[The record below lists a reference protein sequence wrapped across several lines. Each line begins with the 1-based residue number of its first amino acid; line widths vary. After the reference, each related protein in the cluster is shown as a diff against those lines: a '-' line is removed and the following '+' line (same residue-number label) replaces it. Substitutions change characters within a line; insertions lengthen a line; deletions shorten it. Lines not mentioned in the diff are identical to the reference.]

1 MENPLASAKEASS
14 PFTDCMETMEPV
26 IRGLQSSSHEELL
39 NAIDR
44 LRDLHID
51 KDVSIPQI
59 VVVGDQSSG
68 KSSVL
73 EAIAG
78 VNFPVGINTV
88 TSFATEVV
96 LRRAPRSSIDVRLRP
111 AGDRLKPASREHIE
125 AFRPDFPVKGPED
138 FGRVIRAAAAHLKAH
153 EPQKSVWNDVLRV
166 EISGPDHIHLT
177 LVDLPGLV
185 HADIENRNSGDERR
199 IRELV
204 SSYLRKPRTIVLA
217 VVSALYDL
225 QLQEVIKFVRS
236 SSAVEERTLAIITKP
251 DRLEAGS
258 DDEKAKIKLAKG
270 ETIRTGYGWH
280 VLRNLPHED
289 ADRSAAHRDVIESSL
304 FGGSA
309 WSRLTS
315 RDLGVHSLRE
325 KLEQCLFGC
334 IISELPALLDELKV
348 ELKDRQSTIERL
360 GPARATLEEQRRYL
374 STIMSRLH
382 RLTEAALDGD
392 YDTAEFVTF
401 FNRSDKRLRA
411 AINDQTD
418 HFSDD
423 MRRHGAQYHI
433 HHAFNDRRS
442 DCLPLPEGTS
452 PNFFPPYTVSR
463 VPSWQ
468 TYNVPL
474 DQYCTTL
481 SDYIGQM
488 RGRYLPGTV
497 SPKLITAIF
506 RQQSAPWEYIARRYV
521 ESCYDHIAR
530 FLEQAVVHAAGKHTA
545 DKLMERYFYPA
556 LDKASDTLD
565 SKINELLWPYQKS
578 HPMTANP
585 RYRSQKDTASSAI
598 TGCRVDQAQVA
609 TLPSSSIAAAEALDR
624 AEMYYEIALDTF
636 VDNCVTSAIEA
647 GLLDGTAGLFERDGG
662 WLDES
667 NTVSD
672 LGGESTEA
680 IEERNRAEAEKRV
693 LQEVI
698 ATCRKCAR
706 QTRAASEASNEQL
719 MSENK
724 ANSVPSFSISE
735 ETARQEPTTPMH
747 TFGSDTV
754 QTPRK
759 GSDAGRSASSQGSR
773 FASPGSS
780 AAQSQSTP
788 ASSHGSMFGNVQI
801 KPQSRSASPRV
812 QMASSGGTRYPAD
825 NNGFAGSSSGEY
837 ARRSGMRSK
846 YNGSSDEEL

>member
-1 MENPLASAKEASS
+1 MEDPPASAKDISS

-73 EAIAG
+73 KAITG

-111 AGDRLKPASREHIE
+111 AGDRLKPASREHVE

-138 FGRVIRAAAAHLKAH
+138 FGRVLRAAAAYLKAH

-166 EISGPDHIHLT
+166 EISGPDQIHLT

-289 ADRSAAHRDVIESSL
+289 ADRSAAHRDVIESS
-304 FGGSA
+304 FFANSA

-325 KLEQCLFGC
+325 KLGQRLFGC

-360 GPARATLEEQRRYL
+360 GPARATFEEQRRYL

-392 YDTAEFVTF
+392 HDTAEFVTF

-418 HFSDD
+418 QFADD

-433 HHAFNDRRS
+433 HHGSNARRS

-452 PNFFPPYTVSR
+452 PNFFSPYMISR

-488 RGRYLPGTV
+488 RGRYLRGTV

-506 RQQSAPWEYIARRYV
+506 RQQSAPWEYITRKYV
-521 ESCYDHIAR
+521 EGCYDHIAR
-530 FLEQAVVHAAGKHTA
+530 FLEQAVAHAAGKYTA
-545 DKLMERYFYPA
+545 DKLMERYFNPA
-556 LDKASDTLD
+556 LDKASDALD
-565 SKINELLWPYQKS
+565 SKVNELLWPYQKS

-585 RYRSQKDTASSAI
+585 RYRSKKDMASSAI
-598 TGCRVDQAQVA
+598 TGSRADQAQIAV
-609 TLPSSSIAAAEALDR
+609 LPSSSITAAEALDR

-636 VDNCVTSAIEA
+636 VDNCVTLAIEA
-647 GLLDGTAGLFERDGG
+647 GLLDGIAGLFERDGG
-662 WLDES
+662 WQDEP

-672 LGGESTEA
+672 LGGESMEA
-680 IEERNRAEAEKRV
+680 IEERNRAEAKKRV

-706 QTRAASEASNEQL
+706 QTRASEASDDQR
-719 MSENK
+719 MSEEK
-724 ANSVPSFSISE
+724 ANVVPSFSFSE
-735 ETARQEPTTPMH
+735 TTAQQEPTTGMH
-747 TFGSDTV
+747 TFGGDTV
-754 QTPRK
+754 QTPRR
-759 GSDAGRSASSQGSR
+759 GSDAGRSASSQGSP
-773 FASPGSS
+773 FPSPGSS
-780 AAQSQSTP
+780 DAQSQPTP
-788 ASSHGSMFGNVQI
+788 ASSQGSMFGNVQI
-801 KPQSRSASPRV
+801 KPQSRGASPRA
-812 QMASSGGTRYPAD
+812 QMASSGGTRY
-825 NNGFAGSSSGEY
+825 
-837 ARRSGMRSK
+837 
-846 YNGSSDEEL
+846 

>member
-1 MENPLASAKEASS
+1 MDDPPASANEASS
-14 PFTDCMETMEPV
+14 QFTDCMETMEPV

-138 FGRVIRAAAAHLKAH
+138 FGRVIRAAAAYLKAH

-166 EISGPDHIHLT
+166 EISGPDQIHLT
-177 LVDLPGLV
+177 LVDLSGLV

-289 ADRSAAHRDVIESSL
+289 ADRSAAHRDVIESS
-304 FGGSA
+304 FFANSA

-325 KLEQCLFGC
+325 KLGQRLFGC

-360 GPARATLEEQRRYL
+360 GPARATFEEQRRYL

-382 RLTEAALDGD
+382 RLTEAALNGD

-401 FNRSDKRLRA
+401 FNRNDKRLRA
-411 AINDQTD
+411 TINDQTD
-418 HFSDD
+418 HFADN

-433 HHAFNDRRS
+433 HHADLERIS
-442 DCLPLPEGTS
+442 GCLPLPEGTV
-452 PNFFPPYTVSR
+452 PNFFPPYTITRSPQR
-463 VPSWQ
+463 Q
-468 TYNVPL
+468 TYSVSL
-474 DQYCTTL
+474 DQYCAVL
-481 SDYIGQM
+481 ANYIGEM

-506 RQQSAPWEYIARRYV
+506 RQQSVPWEHIAREYV
-521 ESCYDHIAR
+521 ECCYDHIAR
-530 FLEQAVVHAAGKHTA
+530 FLEQAVVHAAGKFTA
-545 DKLMERYFYPA
+545 DKLMEKFFHPA
-556 LDKASDTLD
+556 LDKASDALD
-565 SKINELLWPYQKS
+565 SKIRELLWPYQKS

-585 RYRSQKDTASSAI
+585 KYRSKGPRTTSFSGEPGL
-598 TGCRVDQAQVA
+598 TFPTFSRVDHAHA
-609 TLPSSSIAAAEALDR
+609 ASLPPPSVAAAEALDR

-636 VDNCVTSAIEA
+636 VDNCATLAIEA
-647 GLLDGTAGLFERDGG
+647 GLLEGVAGLFERDSS
-662 WLDES
+662 WQDEPS
-667 NTVSD
+667 TVSD
-672 LGGESTEA
+672 LDGESMEA
-680 IEERNRAEAEKRV
+680 IEERKRAEAEKRV

-706 QTRAASEASNEQL
+706 QTRASEALDEQR
-719 MSENK
+719 MDETK
-724 ANSVPSFSISE
+724 ASVVPSFSFSE
-735 ETARQEPTTPMH
+735 TVTQDPTS
-747 TFGSDTV
+747 G
-754 QTPRK
+754 TPRK
-759 GSDAGRSASSQGSR
+759 GSDAGHSASYRRQSIREPWLISCATAIDACQ
-773 FASPGSS
+773 FAR
-780 AAQSQSTP
+780 QSVWQCS
-788 ASSHGSMFGNVQI
+788 N
-801 KPQSRSASPRV
+801 
-812 QMASSGGTRYPAD
+812 
-825 NNGFAGSSSGEY
+825 
-837 ARRSGMRSK
+837 
-846 YNGSSDEEL
+846 

>member
-1 MENPLASAKEASS
+1 MDDLPASAKDISS

-111 AGDRLKPASREHIE
+111 AGDRLEPASREHIE

-138 FGRVIRAAAAHLKAH
+138 FGRVIRAAAAYLKAH

-166 EISGPDHIHLT
+166 EISGPDQIHLT

-185 HADIENRNSGDERR
+185 HADIENRDSGDERR

-236 SSAVEERTLAIITKP
+236 SIAVEERTLAIITKP

-280 VLRNLPHED
+280 ALRNLPHED
-289 ADRSAAHRDVIESSL
+289 ADRSAAHRDVIESS
-304 FGGSA
+304 FFAGSA

-325 KLEQCLFGC
+325 KLGQRLFGC

-360 GPARATLEEQRRYL
+360 GPARKTFEEQRRYL
-374 STIMSRLH
+374 STIMARLH

-401 FNRSDKRLRA
+401 FNRSDKRLLPHPPCIQRSSQA
-411 AINDQTD
+411 SLANIVFVVDAD
-418 HFSDD
+418 F
-423 MRRHGAQYHI
+423 GV
-433 HHAFNDRRS
+433 S

-463 VPSWQ
+463 VPSRQ

-474 DQYCTTL
+474 EQYCTTL

-530 FLEQAVVHAAGKHTA
+530 LLEQAVVHAAGKYTA

-585 RYRSQKDTASSAI
+585 RYRSKKDMASSAI
-598 TGCRVDQAQVA
+598 TGSRVDQAQIA
-609 TLPSSSIAAAEALDR
+609 ALPSPSIIVAEALDR

-636 VDNCVTSAIEA
+636 VDNCVTLAIEA
-647 GLLDGTAGLFERDGG
+647 GLLDGIAGLFERDGG
-662 WLDES
+662 WQDEP

-672 LGGESTEA
+672 LGGESMEA

-706 QTRAASEASNEQL
+706 QTRASDASDDQR
-719 MSENK
+719 MSEDK
-724 ANSVPSFSISE
+724 ANVVPSFSFSE
-735 ETARQEPTTPMH
+735 TTAQQEPTTGMH
-747 TFGSDTV
+747 TFGGDTV

-759 GSDAGRSASSQGSR
+759 GSDAGRSASSQGSP
-773 FASPGSS
+773 FPSPGSS
-780 AAQSQSTP
+780 DAQSQPTP
-788 ASSHGSMFGNVQI
+788 ASSQGSMFGNVQV
-801 KPQSRSASPRV
+801 KPQSRGVSPRA

-825 NNGFAGSSSGEY
+825 NNGFAGSSSSDK
-837 ARRSGMRSK
+837 ASGMRSK

>member
-1 MENPLASAKEASS
+1 MDDPPASAKEASS
-14 PFTDCMETMEPV
+14 QFTDCMETMEPV

-78 VNFPVGINTV
+78 LNFPVGINTV

-111 AGDRLKPASREHIE
+111 ASDRLKPASREHIE
-125 AFRPDFPVKGPED
+125 GFRPYFTVKGPED
-138 FGRVIRAAAAHLKAH
+138 FGRVIRAAAVYLKAH

-166 EISGPDHIHLT
+166 EISGPDQIHLT

-289 ADRSAAHRDVIESSL
+289 ADRSAAHRDAVEST
-304 FGGSA
+304 FFAGSA

-325 KLEQCLFGC
+325 KLGQRLFGC

-360 GPARATLEEQRRYL
+360 GPARATFEEQRRYL

-418 HFSDD
+418 HFADD

-433 HHAFNDRRS
+433 HHGANARRS

-452 PNFFPPYTVSR
+452 PNFFPPYVISR

-530 FLEQAVVHAAGKHTA
+530 FLEQAVVHAAGKYTA

-556 LDKASDTLD
+556 LDKASDALD
-565 SKINELLWPYQKS
+565 SKVNELLWPYQKS

-585 RYRSQKDTASSAI
+585 RYRPKKDRASSPGDEQGLAHT
-598 TGCRVDQAQVA
+598 TGSRVEQAQTA
-609 TLPSSSIAAAEALDR
+609 ALPSSSVTAAEALDR

-636 VDNCVTSAIEA
+636 VDNCVTLAIEA
-647 GLLDGTAGLFERDGG
+647 GLLDSIAGLFERDGG
-662 WLDES
+662 WQDEPG
-667 NTVSD
+667 TVSD

-680 IEERNRAEAEKRV
+680 IEERKRAEAEKCV

-698 ATCRKCAR
+698 GTCRKCAR
-706 QTRAASEASNEQL
+706 QTRGQSASEASDEQR
-719 MSENK
+719 MDDTK
-724 ANSVPSFSISE
+724 ASVLPSFSFSE
-735 ETARQEPTTPMH
+735 TITQDPASGMRNFTS
-747 TFGSDTV
+747 GSV

-759 GSDAGRSASSQGSR
+759 GSDAGHLDNSEGSP
-773 FASPGSS
+773 FTSPGSS
-780 AAQSQSTP
+780 AAQPQSTP
-788 ASSHGSMFGNVQI
+788 ASSQGSMFGKVQI
-801 KPQSRSASPRV
+801 KPQSRGASPRA
-812 QMASSGGTRYPAD
+812 QMAS
-825 NNGFAGSSSGEY
+825 FGSSAENY
-837 ARRSGMRSK
+837 RRVNGMHTK
-846 YNGSSDEEL
+846 YSGSSDEEL

>member
-1 MENPLASAKEASS
+1 MEDPPASAKEAGS

-111 AGDRLKPASREHIE
+111 ASDRLKQASREHIE
-125 AFRPDFPVKGPED
+125 GFRPDFPVKGPED
-138 FGRVIRAAAAHLKAH
+138 FGRVIRAAAAYLKAH

-166 EISGPDHIHLT
+166 EISGPDQIHLT

-289 ADRSAAHRDVIESSL
+289 ADRSAAHRDVIESS
-304 FGGSA
+304 FFAGSA

-325 KLEQCLFGC
+325 KLGQRLFGC
-334 IISELPALLDELKV
+334 IISELPTLLDELKV
-348 ELKDRQSTIERL
+348 ELKDRLSTIDRL
-360 GPARATLEEQRRYL
+360 GPARATFEEQRRYL

-433 HHAFNDRRS
+433 HHALNDRR
-442 DCLPLPEGTS
+442 
-452 PNFFPPYTVSR
+452 R
-463 VPSWQ
+463 
-468 TYNVPL
+468 
-474 DQYCTTL
+474 
-481 SDYIGQM
+481 QM

-530 FLEQAVVHAAGKHTA
+530 FLEQAVVHAAGKYTA
-545 DKLMERYFYPA
+545 DKLIERYFYPA
-556 LDKASDTLD
+556 LDKASDSLD
-565 SKINELLWPYQKS
+565 SKVNELLWPYQKS

-585 RYRSQKDTASSAI
+585 KYRSKKDRVSSLSDEQGLAHT
-598 TGCRVDQAQVA
+598 TGSRVDQAQTA
-609 TLPSSSIAAAEALDR
+609 ALPSSSVTAAEALDR

-636 VDNCVTSAIEA
+636 VDNCVTLAIEA
-647 GLLDGTAGLFERDGG
+647 GLLDGIAGLFERDGG
-662 WLDES
+662 WQDEP

-672 LGGESTEA
+672 LGGESMEA

-706 QTRAASEASNEQL
+706 QTRASEASDDQR

-724 ANSVPSFSISE
+724 ANVVPSFSFS
-735 ETARQEPTTPMH
+735 EPTAQQGPTTGMH

-759 GSDAGRSASSQGSR
+759 GSDAGRSASSQSSP
-773 FASPGSS
+773 FASPGSA
-780 AAQSQSTP
+780 AAQPQSTP
-788 ASSHGSMFGNVQI
+788 ASSQGSMFGNIQI
-801 KPQSRSASPRV
+801 KPQSRSASPRA

-825 NNGFAGSSSGEY
+825 SNGFAESSSGEY
-837 ARRSGMRSK
+837 GRRSGMRSK
-846 YNGSSDEEL
+846 YSGSSDEEL